1 MLQSVG
7 YRYTQ
12 RERERERERG
22 REREVWGVFP
32 SDELIDGLSV
42 CARKF
47 I

>member
-12 RERERERERG
+12 RERERE

>member
-1 MLQSVG
+1 MCNRVYG
-7 YRYTQ
+7 IGTQ
-12 RERERERERG
+12 RERERE